1 MRKRRIQVR
10 LRKIL
15 KYFSIIFSSSNDKLT
30 EETQLD
36 ALKIINKLIC
46 EPSSSLSHVFEE
58 KKYTI
63 ETDKYYIQIFDT
75 SVIIQNGKFSY
86 YIAMPEKILDRVKG
100 LFNRMIARRDN
111 DAKRRYNDRTSR
123 NLKEVLLDINQNCR

>member
-63 ETDKYYIQIFDT
+63 ETDKYYIST
-75 SVIIQNGKFSY
+75 IIKPSNFNFNANPNKFA
-86 YIAMPEKILDRVKG
+86 I
-100 LFNRMIARRDN
+100 
-111 DAKRRYNDRTSR
+111 
-123 NLKEVLLDINQNCR
+123 